1 MASEMK
7 IYPRFSLNCSYF
19 SATHFRISICNYSRN
34 TRMYRRTTCTQGP
47 NVSQHALSAHTNA
60 HTNTHTYLLS
70 RLMPHWLDCIQH
82 QQISFFFC
90 CSSATSVLW
99 LRYFWYLL
107 PIIHFITSPPF
118 LSAVFYHT
126 YYHFLEGVREGKKNS
141 SRVRGSVANTTNQHY
156 LVCMGRPRLSGYK
169 LACGS
174 RPTVHCISQ
183 MPSM

>member
-7 IYPRFSLNCSYF
+7 IYPMFSLSCSYF
-19 SATHFRISICNYSRN
+19 SATHFRISICKYSLN
-34 TRMYRRTTCTQGP
+34 TRMYRRTTCTQGL
-47 NVSQHALSAHTNA
+47 NVSQHALSAYTTTQANA
-60 HTNTHTYLLS
+60 HLS
-70 RLMPHWLDCIQH
+70 AVQTDATLARLHSASADFL
-82 QQISFFFC
+82 FFFF

-99 LRYFWYLL
+99 LWYFWYLL

-169 LACGS
+169 LACGR